1 MGDSVEPCPAYWET
15 LGDEWETSGKQ
26 VQIRAPHTFHCVL
39 ESKSETGIESCGPP
53 TRTSYWQTSGSQ
65 VGDKYR
71 IICTLMLTYIP
82 SHLYAIY
89 DPITKDVYTMNHRR
103 FIYECVVQFL
113 EEALQGFGKVL
124 GKLATMVES
133 IF

>member
-1 MGDSVEPCPAYWET
+1 MGA
-15 LGDEWETSGKQ
+15 
-26 VQIRAPHTFHCVL
+26 
-39 ESKSETGIESCGPP
+39 KSETSIESYVPS
-53 TRTSYWQTSGSQ
+53 T
-65 VGDKYR
+65 
-71 IICTLMLTYIP
+71 LTYIP

-124 GKLATMVES
+124 GKLATKVES